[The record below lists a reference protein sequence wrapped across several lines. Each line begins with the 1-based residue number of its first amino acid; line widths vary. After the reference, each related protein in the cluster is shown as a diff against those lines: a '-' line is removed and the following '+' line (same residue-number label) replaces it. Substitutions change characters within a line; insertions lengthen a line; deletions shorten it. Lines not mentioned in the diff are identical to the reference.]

1 MSDTDDNA
9 EDVEE
14 ELPELCMT
22 DEEWEAVQA
31 AAREER
37 AMGRAEYFREREKDG
52 EP

>member
-1 MSDTDDNA
+1 MSEPDEDA

-14 ELPELCMT
+14 ELPELCIT

-31 AAREER
+31 AARQEH